1 MVRSGWVWILQRGV
15 FEDSDVQMFVD
26 MRDFSRCETSP
37 DVRLFQMIEV
47 VFAVGVS

>member
-26 MRDFSRCETSP
+26 MRDFSRCE
-37 DVRLFQMIEV
+37 RLFQMLEV
-47 VFAVGVS
+47 VFAVGAS